1 MEATVL
7 YSSAA
12 IHAKIKSILGQP
24 KNGERRVAIVAYV
37 GEHAPA
43 YLPQP
48 KGLSLICCPAP
59 GATSA
64 AALRRIMHAG
74 ANVRFAERLHMKVYW
89 SQARGCIITSANLS
103 SSALGASGLK
113 EAGVF
118 LPPGSVDIDE
128 LIHRAKPEKITDRQM
143 RQLERASR
151 RLRAR
156 QGRRSQ
162 AKPARRDYL
171 AWYRGP
177 HRSAESWKLGWWTDL
192 LSRPAAAGKALS
204 RREYDR
210 DPEDWF
216 SVKRNLAAP
225 EDWLLCF
232 ELASS
237 GVRNISWMYVDFV
250 VPVRKSERAI
260 YESGW
265 PQHAIQVHGLARYS
279 SPPFQ
284 LDASFRAA
292 FRKAVAEYG
301 AARLQER
308 KTMVPPKKVLDLV
321 AERLSSSE

>member
-128 LIHRAKPEKITDRQM
+128 LIHRATAVKHLLEICSTCQCETIADCRLLDEPLKPPPEQPADTALK
-143 RQLERASR
+143 R
-151 RLRAR
+151 RIAR
-156 QGRRSQ
+156 HPG
-162 AKPARRDYL
+162 
-171 AWYRGP
+171 
-177 HRSAESWKLGWWTDL
+177 T
-192 LSRPAAAGKALS
+192 
-204 RREYDR
+204 
-210 DPEDWF
+210 
-216 SVKRNLAAP
+216 
-225 EDWLLCF
+225 
-232 ELASS
+232 
-237 GVRNISWMYVDFV
+237 
-250 VPVRKSERAI
+250 
-260 YESGW
+260 
-265 PQHAIQVHGLARYS
+265 HADS
-279 SPPFQ
+279 
-284 LDASFRAA
+284 
-292 FRKAVAEYG
+292 
-301 AARLQER
+301 
-308 KTMVPPKKVLDLV
+308 
-321 AERLSSSE
+321 